1 MDTSEAQARLDRI
14 GAFTGELAALE
25 RDGVLS
31 LDDGERSALATYHQR
46 IVSDLTTHFDLDRDE
61 AQRQMSLGMRA
72 ASIVGAIALSASV
85 YLFFFRIWG
94 LLATSAQVSLLVAA
108 PLAGVVLTEAA
119 SRFDKSRHFVLIAAL
134 VAFACLVA
142 NVSMIGHIFA
152 MTDSP
157 DALLVWSAFAL
168 AIGYA
173 YGLRL
178 LVAGGLILAIAF
190 LAGRTVAAAGGEWSE
205 AGRRPEVWLA
215 MALLLLV
222 AGAVRSTR
230 RRRFA
235 STYRNV
241 GLSVALIALWILS
254 INADLS
260 ALRWSETAIK
270 ATYQIGGFVLTGSVI
285 MLGLR
290 TDWTEGVYLG
300 ALGFIVLLYT
310 KFFQWWWDW
319 MPAYLFFLIVGLVAV
334 GMILVLRR
342 VRALATV
349 LA

>member
-1 MDTSEAQARLDRI
+1 MDKSEAQARLDRI

-31 LDDGERSALATYHQR
+31 LDEAQRRTLAAHHQR
-46 IVSDLTTHFDLDRDE
+46 LVSDLTSHFDLDRGA
-61 AQRQMSLGMRA
+61 AQRQMSLSMRA
-72 ASIVGAIALSASV
+72 AAVVGAVALSASV
-85 YLFFFRIWG
+85 YLFFYRFWG
-94 LLATSAQVSLLVAA
+94 LLATSVQVSLLIVA
-108 PLAGVVLTEAA
+108 PLAGVALTEVA
-119 SRFDKSRHFVLIAAL
+119 SRLDKSRLFVLIAAC
-134 VAFACLVA
+134 VAFACIVA

-168 AIGYA
+168 ALGYA

-178 LVAGGLILAIAF
+178 SVAGGLILAIAF
-190 LAGRTVAAAGGEWSE
+190 LAGRIVAATGGEWTE
-205 AGRRPEVWLA
+205 MGRRPEAWLVT
-215 MALLLLV
+215 ALLLLV
-222 AGAVRSTR
+222 AGAVRPTKR
-230 RRRFA
+230 WLFA

-241 GLSVALIALWILS
+241 GLSVALFGLWSLS

-270 ATYQIGGFVLTGSVI
+270 ATYQIGGFVLAGGVI
-285 MLGLR
+285 VFGLR
-290 TDWTEGVYLG
+290 TAWMEGVYLG

-342 VRALATV
+342 VRALAAV
-349 LA
+349 VA